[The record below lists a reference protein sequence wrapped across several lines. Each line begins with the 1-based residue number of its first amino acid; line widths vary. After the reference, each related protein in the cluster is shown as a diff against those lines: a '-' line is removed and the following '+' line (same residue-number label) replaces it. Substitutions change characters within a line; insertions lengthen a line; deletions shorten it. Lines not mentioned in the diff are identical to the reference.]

1 MSALTLMKFKLAH
14 KKYLEHMIC
23 DYIQL
28 GIGPCIGGDYC
39 IFCGDLLRRL
49 STSIVADDF
58 SRKVLR

>member
-39 IFCGDLLRRL
+39 IFEGRYFDN
-49 STSIVADDF
+49 SD
-58 SRKVLR
+58 